1 MNPFSFILYD
11 IKRLFGHGKTAFI
24 AMFSPIPV
32 ILMFALFMAPLLL
45 DSGEKFYSVAIL
57 NEDDNEKVSQLM
69 NIIIN
74 YEVEKGDVAVYPV
87 KEKAT
92 GLKLVDE
99 GKVAIFM
106 YVPPNTYVDSMSG
119 KKAEMEFYYSPNHAF
134 DALILYTGLKSS
146 ISVFGQGI
154 GVVNEAVLIAEKL
167 GLSEDEILVIW
178 NDGIADLLGVFISRG
193 RVIGKKGIFNFGADY
208 HFRLIIAV
216 LFASCAYL
224 SSFPVIYLTSLDLS
238 ETFSKRSI
246 PAKRLFGYYVARIIS
261 GAVLILISFLIMFPV
276 ARALRNIKIHFAL
289 SVIPGVILTALVFSS
304 LAVLIGSLFK
314 RGQSAL
320 WAGLYFG
327 TASIA
332 AVSFLSDKGN
342 LPGVVSFMM
351 RISPFRA
358 SVSIFSNAMFNFV
371 AERYVFDLC
380 ILAAAFLIFF
390 AAGFL
395 IYRKRSAV

>member
-1 MNPFSFILYD
+1 MNLFSFILYD

-32 ILMFALFMAPLLL
+32 LLMFALFMAPLLL
-45 DSGEKFYSVAIL
+45 DAGEAFYSVAVF
-57 NEDDNEKVSQLM
+57 NEDDNEKVSRLM

-74 YEVEKGDVAVYPV
+74 YEVDKGNVSVYPV
-87 KEKAT
+87 KEKET
-92 GLKLVDE
+92 GRKLVDE

-106 YVPPNTYVDSMSG
+106 YIPPNTYKDSMSG
-119 KKAEMEFYYSPNHAF
+119 KVAEMEFYYSPSHAF
-134 DALILYTGLKSS
+134 DAMVLYTGIKSS
-146 ISVFGQGI
+146 LSVFGQSI
-154 GVVNEAVLIAEKL
+154 GVVNEAIEIARKL
-167 GLSEDEILVIW
+167 GLSEEEILVIW
-178 NDGIADLLGVFISRG
+178 NDGISDLLTVFISRG
-193 RVIGKKGIFNFGADY
+193 RVIGKNGIFNFGADY
-208 HFRLIIAV
+208 HFRLVIAI
-216 LFASCAYL
+216 LFATCSYL

-238 ETFSKRSI
+238 ETFSKRNI
-246 PAKRLFGYYVARIIS
+246 PPKRLFGYYIARIIS
-261 GAVLILISFLIMFPV
+261 GSVLIVLSFLIMYPV
-276 ARALRNIKIHFAL
+276 ARLLRSIKIHFAL
-289 SVIPGVILTALVFSS
+289 SVIPGIILTSLVFSA

-332 AVSFLSDKGN
+332 AVSFLSDKAN

-358 SVSIFSNAMFNFV
+358 SVSIFSNAMVNFV
-371 AERYVFDLC
+371 TERYGFELC
-380 ILAAAFLIFF
+380 ILAAAFAIFF

>member
-24 AMFSPIPV
+24 AMFSSIPV
-32 ILMFALFMAPLLL
+32 LLMFALFMAPLLL
-45 DSGEKFYSVAIL
+45 DAGEAFYSVAVF
-57 NEDDNEKVSQLM
+57 NEDDNEKVSRLM

-74 YEVEKGDVAVYPV
+74 YEVDKGNVSVYPV
-87 KEKAT
+87 KEKET
-92 GLKLVDE
+92 GRKLVDE

-106 YVPPNTYVDSMSG
+106 YVPPNTYKDSMSG
-119 KKAEMEFYYSPNHAF
+119 KAAEMEFYYSPSHAF
-134 DALILYTGLKSS
+134 DAMVLYTGIKSS
-146 ISVFGQGI
+146 LSVFGQGI
-154 GVVNEAVLIAEKL
+154 GVVNEAIEIARKL
-167 GLSEDEILVIW
+167 GLSEEEILVIW
-178 NDGIADLLGVFISRG
+178 NDGISDLLTVFISRG
-193 RVIGKKGIFNFGADY
+193 RVIGENGILNFGADY
-208 HFRLIIAV
+208 HFRLVIAI
-216 LFASCAYL
+216 LFATCSYL

-238 ETFSKRSI
+238 ETFSKRNI
-246 PAKRLFGYYVARIIS
+246 PPKRLFGYYIARIIS
-261 GAVLILISFLIMFPV
+261 GSVLIVLSFLIMYPV
-276 ARALRNIKIHFAL
+276 ARALRSIKIHFAL
-289 SVIPGVILTALVFSS
+289 SVIPGIILTSLVFSA

-380 ILAAAFLIFF
+380 ILAAAFAIFF

>member
-32 ILMFALFMAPLLL
+32 LLMFALFMAPLLL
-45 DSGEKFYSVAIL
+45 DAGEAFYSVAVF
-57 NEDDNEKVSQLM
+57 NEDDNEKVSRLM

-74 YEVEKGDVAVYPV
+74 YEVDKGNVSVYPV
-87 KEKAT
+87 KEKET
-92 GLKLVDE
+92 GRKLVDE
-99 GKVAIFM
+99 GKVAIFI
-106 YVPPNTYVDSMSG
+106 YIPPNTYKDSMNG
-119 KKAEMEFYYSPNHAF
+119 KVAEMEFYYSPSHAF
-134 DALILYTGLKSS
+134 DAMVLYTGFKSS
-146 ISVFGQGI
+146 LSVFGQGI
-154 GVVNEAVLIAEKL
+154 RVVNEAIEIARKL
-167 GLSEDEILVIW
+167 GLSEEEILVIW
-178 NDGIADLLGVFISRG
+178 NDGISDLLTVFISRG
-193 RVIGKKGIFNFGADY
+193 RVIGKNGIFNFGADY
-208 HFRLIIAV
+208 HFRLVIAV
-216 LFASCAYL
+216 LFATCSYL

-238 ETFSKRSI
+238 ETFSKRNI
-246 PAKRLFGYYVARIIS
+246 PPKRLFGYYIARIIS
-261 GAVLILISFLIMFPV
+261 GAVLIVLSFLIMYPV
-276 ARALRNIKIHFAL
+276 ARMLRSIKIHFAL
-289 SVIPGVILTALVFSS
+289 SVIPGIILTSLVFSA

-332 AVSFLSDKGN
+332 AVSFLSEKAN

-380 ILAAAFLIFF
+380 ILAAAFAIFF

-395 IYRKRSAV
+395 IYFKRSAV